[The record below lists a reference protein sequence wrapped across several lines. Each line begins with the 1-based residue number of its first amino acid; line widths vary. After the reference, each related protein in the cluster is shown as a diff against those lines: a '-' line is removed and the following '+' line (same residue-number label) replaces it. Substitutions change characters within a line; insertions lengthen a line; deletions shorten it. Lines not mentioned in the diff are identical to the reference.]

1 MNWPL
6 FGHPKYAMISM
17 QYQAM
22 KEAMFLPLRAGPK
35 LIIGFM
41 MGYNIRVPWDNEDL
55 KVGFS
60 IRSADKTTFELLWPW
75 KLPLVILG
83 RPNVVP

>member
-1 MNWPL
+1 MNWPR

-41 MGYNIRVPWDNEDL
+41 MDYNIRVP
-55 KVGFS
+55 
-60 IRSADKTTFELLWPW
+60 
-75 KLPLVILG
+75 
-83 RPNVVP
+83 